1 MRGIMTTQKKRT
13 PTSYKSKPKAGDEVL
28 IDLAHDNQ
36 RARDIEKACKEHLA
50 DLRKHH
56 HRPPPDVRVRRSTA
70 WRNGLLAP
78 DREMVLQSN
87 LGWASDR
94 GN

>member
-1 MRGIMTTQKKRT
+1 MRGMTDQKKRSPT
-13 PTSYKSKPKAGDEVL
+13 PYKSKPMAGENVL
-28 IDLAHDNQ
+28 IDLAADNQ
-36 RARDIEKACKEHLA
+36 RARDVERACREHLA

-56 HRPPPDVRVRRSTA
+56 RRPPSDVLVGPSTA
-70 WRNGLLAP
+70 WRNGLIAP
-78 DREMVLQSN
+78 DRERVLQSN